1 MKNLYSEFLKFIQF
15 YIDINDINVT
25 RFAKQVGCRERCIAR
40 WLNGTNCPSTEYII
54 KVADSLNISVDYLFG
69 RSKQPDYISAN
80 PRSSIAER
88 LQSLVKI
95 SIFNRRQLSFL
106 WGIEPSLLSKWMRG
120 ARIPKPD
127 AIYKIAD
134 CFGCSMDYLLGRT
147 DLR

>member
-1 MKNLYSEFLKFIQF
+1 MEKVYSEFLEFIQF

-40 WLNGTNCPSTEYII
+40 WLDGTNIPSTEYVI
-54 KVADSLNISVDYLFG
+54 KVADSLDISVDYLFG
-69 RSKQPDYISAN
+69 RSTQPDYISAD

-106 WGIEPSLLSKWMRG
+106 WGIEPSTLSQWLRG

-127 AIYKIAD
+127 AVYKIAD
-134 CFGCSMDYLLGRT
+134 HFSCSMDYLLGRT